1 MSIGILGKK
10 IGMTRVFDE
19 DGESIPVT
27 VIEAGPCPIVQIKK
41 QSAEGYNALQLGF
54 GQRREKLLTK
64 PELAHLKK
72 ANVESVR
79 YLREF
84 RVNEIKD
91 FDTGQI
97 LDVSIFSP
105 GELVDVQGKSKG
117 RGFTGVVKR
126 WGFKGGRG
134 SHGSEQDLRRPGSI
148 GTSADPSRVPKG
160 KKMPG
165 RFGNNQVTVQ
175 NLEVIK
181 SDPNRNLLVVKGSV
195 PGPPNGLLAIKK
207 SVKEQKS

>member
-1 MSIGILGKK
+1 MSLGILGKK
-10 IGMTRVFDE
+10 IGMTQIFDD
-19 DGESIPVT
+19 DGEAIPVT
-27 VIEAGPCPIVQIKK
+27 VIEAGPCPVVQIKT
-41 QSAEGYNALQLGF
+41 QAVDGYNALQLGF
-54 GQRREKLLTK
+54 GNKRANLLNK
-64 PELAHLKK
+64 PEYAHLKK

-84 RVNEIKD
+84 RVDDVENFEL
-91 FDTGQI
+91 GQM
-97 LDVSIFSP
+97 LDVNLFSAD
-105 GELVDVQGKSKG
+105 ELVDIQGKSKG

-134 SHGSEQDLRRPGSI
+134 SHGSKQDLRRPGSI

-165 RFGNNQVTVQ
+165 RSGNKRVTVQ
-175 NLEVIK
+175 NSEVVK
-181 SDPNRNLLVVKGSV
+181 VDSNRNLLVVKGSV

-207 SVKEQKS
+207 SAKG